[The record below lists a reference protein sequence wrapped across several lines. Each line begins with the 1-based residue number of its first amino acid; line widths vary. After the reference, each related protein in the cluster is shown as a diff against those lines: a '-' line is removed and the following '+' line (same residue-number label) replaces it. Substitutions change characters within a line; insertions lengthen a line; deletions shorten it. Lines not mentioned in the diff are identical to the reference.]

1 MTGWVWEKRS
11 FTLVE
16 LISVMV
22 VVSILMA
29 MALPRYGQ
37 GAISKLS
44 VDTTGRQIVSALR
57 LGRRL
62 AIAKAENYSVR
73 FSPSG
78 GYTQYEIYLDGPP
91 GELVETKPIPAR
103 INCAGSNWTGTGDWF
118 TFTPFGNGTTGGTL
132 TLSSGTHTRAINIV
146 FATGRVYMD

>member
-1 MTGWVWEKRS
+1 
-11 FTLVE
+11 
-16 LISVMV
+16 MV

-37 GAISKLS
+37 GAISKMRS
-44 VDTTGRQIVSALR
+44 YTAGRQLVSVLR

-62 AIAKAENYSVR
+62 AIARAENCSIR

-91 GELVETKPIPAR
+91 KELLETKPIPAR
-103 INCAGSNWTGTGDWF
+103 INCTGSNWQGTADRF
-118 TFTPFGNGTTGGTL
+118 TFRPFGDATDGGTL
-132 TLSSGTHTRAINIV
+132 TLSGDAYTNTINII
-146 FATGRVYMD
+146 FATGRVYMVD